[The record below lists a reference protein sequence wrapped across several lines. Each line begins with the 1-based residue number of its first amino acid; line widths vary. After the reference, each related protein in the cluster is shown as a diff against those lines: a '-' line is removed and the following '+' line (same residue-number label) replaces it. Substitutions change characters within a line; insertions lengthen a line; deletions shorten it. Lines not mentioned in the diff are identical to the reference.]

1 MRKLGKGGEVGVGQ
15 LRGIEKAGTAGIRP
29 KATLGVGGG
38 EERGERLPG
47 TNLMVLKAPPASG
60 QSEET

>member
-15 LRGIEKAGTAGIRP
+15 LRGIEKAGSAGIRP

-38 EERGERLPG
+38 EERGERLP
-47 TNLMVLKAPPASG
+47 
-60 QSEET
+60 